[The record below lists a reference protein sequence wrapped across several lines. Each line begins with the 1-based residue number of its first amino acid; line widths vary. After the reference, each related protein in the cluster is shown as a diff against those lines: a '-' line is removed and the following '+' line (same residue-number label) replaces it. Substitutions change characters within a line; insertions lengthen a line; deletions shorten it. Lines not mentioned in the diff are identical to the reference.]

1 MRIAKREPG
10 YHYFD
15 VFGGDKLDDIGQRQS
30 RLEQYGTVVV
40 ALKNLADGTTC
51 VTRKL
56 YSLGI
61 FTRDDD
67 DGHSNPS
74 SSSI

>member
-10 YHYFD
+10 HSYFD

-30 RLEQYGTVVV
+30 RLLQYSTVVV
-40 ALKNLADGTTC
+40 ALKNLSDGTSC

-61 FTRDDD
+61 FTHDDD
-67 DGHSNPS
+67 AEIDKSD
-74 SSSI
+74 SSI